1 VRGLG
6 YGLDE
11 AAQDAARQIKFKP
24 ARQDGQPVDF
34 AGIVHITFELAY

>member
-1 VRGLG
+1 
-6 YGLDE
+6 LDE
-11 AAQDAARQIKFKP
+11 AAEAAAHQIQFKP